1 VPKARSTASASP
13 GPGRPRRA
21 ETDRSI
27 HRAALRLLR
36 SGGPPAVTV
45 EAVAA
50 DSGVAKTTIY
60 RRYADRD
67 AVLRAALEAAIS
79 PPGEPIGDTPRDK
92 IRWALDEAW
101 HQVSDVLGRGG
112 VSAVLADT
120 HPAFT
125 DLFRR
130 VLTPYTEALIDLIR
144 ADIVAGELRPD
155 LDPDTVVSLLFGAYL
170 GELVRRGRVR
180 KEFSERCVDLMWV
193 AMSGSGGGR

>member
-1 VPKARSTASASP
+1 VPKARSTASASS

-144 ADIVAGELRPD
+144 ADIAAGELRPD

-193 AMSGSGGGR
+193 AMRGSGGGR